1 MNPAFHF
8 AKDRILVPFSKNKM
22 TNQFQKF
29 CSIGVVVLCALIAGC
44 GGGNKMVQV
53 SGSVAV
59 DGKPAEGAALLF
71 FPSGD
76 GPVATATCNAEGKYK
91 LVCEGEPGI
100 PLGSYSVAIRWP
112 DPSVKPTAAQK
123 MTGMFDEGPDLLKG
137 KYDSKQKTTLKA
149 EITAST
155 TELALFDLKSK

>member
-1 MNPAFHF
+1 
-8 AKDRILVPFSKNKM
+8 M
-22 TNQFQKF
+22 TTQFQNFGSISAVVF
-29 CSIGVVVLCALIAGC
+29 CAFIAGC
-44 GGGNKMVQV
+44 GGSNKMVQV

-59 DGKPAEGAALLF
+59 DGKPADGAALLF

-100 PLGSYSVAIRWP
+100 PKGSYSVAIRWP

-123 MTGMFDEGPDLLKG
+123 MTGLFNEGPDLLKG
-137 KYDSKQKTTLKA
+137 KYESKQKTTLKA

-155 TELALFDLKSK
+155 TELVLFDLKSN

>member
-1 MNPAFHF
+1 MKLTGSF
-8 AKDRILVPFSKNKM
+8 ASHPFLVPFFKNKM
-22 TNQFQKF
+22 TTQFQKF
-29 CSIGVVVLCALIAGC
+29 WLAGAVVFCAFIAGC
-44 GGGNKMVQV
+44 GGGNKLVQV

-76 GPVATATCNAEGKYK
+76 GPVATASCNADGKYK
-91 LVCEGEPGI
+91 IVCDGEQGI
-100 PLGSYSVAIRWP
+100 PQGSYSVAIRWP
-112 DPSVKPTAAQK
+112 DPTVKPTAAQK

-149 EITAST
+149 DITANT